1 MSATRW
7 LAPKLLHKGPGSRSK
22 RKARE
27 RVLRDVRT
35 VNVHKSTYETCCES
49 GSLLGDDAKTGK
61 LRLSCQPLTSC
72 TSDASCCAAVTCN
85 RVDPITRRAHS
96 RLSKQPDV
104 LPRGDHLEHV
114 IGIREPA
121 AVGALLAIEIQQ
133 EIRSAT
139 SHVRHV
145 GPSMWQTLDE

>member
-7 LAPKLLHKGPGSRSK
+7 LTPKLLHKGPGSRSK

-35 VNVHKSTYETCCES
+35 VCVHMPTYEACCES
-49 GSLLGDDAKTGK
+49 GSLLGDDATNGK
-61 LRLSCQPLTSC
+61 LRLSCQSLTSC

-85 RVDPITRRAHS
+85 RVDPITRHAHS
-96 RLSKQPDV
+96 RRSKQPDV

-114 IGIREPA
+114 IRICEPA
-121 AVGALLAIEIQQ
+121 ASALLAVEIQQ

-145 GPSMWQTLDE
+145 SPSMWQALDK

>member
-104 LPRGDHLEHV
+104 LPRRDHLEHV
-114 IGIREPA
+114 VGICETIDVST
-121 AVGALLAIEIQQ
+121 AVKVQYEVRG
-133 EIRSAT
+133 AT

-145 GPSMWQTLDE
+145 CPSMW